1 MKKAFLLML
10 FVFSITIA
18 GCGDK
23 KADVP
28 VDPNAD
34 NISTEMETE
43 GETPEDPGE
52 EAEGE
57 GENSSDG

>member
-1 MKKAFLLML
+1 MKKAFLMLL
-10 FVFSITIA
+10 FVFSVAIA

-28 VDPNAD
+28 PDPNAD
-34 NISTEMETE
+34 NVSTGMET
-43 GETPEDPGE
+43 ETPEDPGE
-52 EAEGE
+52 DGE

>member
-1 MKKAFLLML
+1 MKKAFLMML
-10 FVFSITIA
+10 FVFSVAIA

-28 VDPNAD
+28 ADPNAD
-34 NISTEMETE
+34 NISNEMELDA
-43 GETPEDPGE
+43 ETPEDPGE
-52 EAEGE
+52 EGE